1 LGPALDGKL
10 INCEECMRRRPAIY
24 LYVLREKKYYFNFS
38 SVVNKINIKRR
49 KNSKVL
55 VSRKNFF
62 HAI

>member
-1 LGPALDGKL
+1 LGPALDGKQ

-24 LYVLREKKYYFNFS
+24 VLREKKYYFNFW